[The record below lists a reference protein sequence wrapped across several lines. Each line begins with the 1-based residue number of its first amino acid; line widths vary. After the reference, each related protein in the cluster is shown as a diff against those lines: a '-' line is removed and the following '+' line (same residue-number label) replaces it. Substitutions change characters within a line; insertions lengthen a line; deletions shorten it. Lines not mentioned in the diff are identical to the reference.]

1 MQLSDKRNNSIGCMS
16 GQNLTKELPKSLEGG
31 SVTTSS
37 GNTTYRT
44 VPATSYKPLV
54 RHCFKA
60 HQIKPKVTGY
70 AAKQFSSQARAGGFL
85 TRMTISQG
93 KANSRLVTG
102 GSN

>member
-1 MQLSDKRNNSIGCMS
+1 MS
-16 GQNLTKELPKSLEGG
+16 RQTLTKKLPKSLEGA

-44 VPATSYKPLV
+44 VPETSYEPSV
-54 RHCFKA
+54 RHRFKS
-60 HQIKPKVTGY
+60 HQIKPKATGY
-70 AAKQFSSQARAGGFL
+70 AAKQFSSQARPGGFL
-85 TRMTISQG
+85 TRMTSSQG

>member
-1 MQLSDKRNNSIGCMS
+1 MAFSAKCNNSIGRMS
-16 GQNLTKELPKSLEGG
+16 GQSLTKKFPKSLGGG
-31 SVTTSS
+31 SVTISS

-44 VPATSYKPLV
+44 VPATCYEPLV

-60 HQIKPKVTGY
+60 HQIKAEGTEY
-70 AAKQFSSQARAGGFL
+70 AAKQFSSQARPGGFL
-85 TRMTISQG
+85 TRMTSSPG